1 MKCLVM
7 VNGFYGQLNGYKE
20 RIKKADSLW
29 CVDGGANYAYQ
40 MQIVPDIIVGDMD
53 SILPRVYDHYK
64 ALGVD
69 FRQYPRKKDYTDTQL
84 AISLI
89 SETGFDDITFL
100 GSLGNRLDHTLAN
113 IYCGMEFCEKGGK
126 IEHYNP
132 DYSVFLVKDQLTLQ
146 GNIGDLVS
154 VLALTEKATGV
165 FEAGFEYPLENAVLY
180 KKNPYAVSNVM
191 QYKEASISIKEGIIL
206 IFHYRLG
213 NGGKNYRFL

>member
-7 VNGFYGQLNGYKE
+7 VNGFYGQLNRYKE
-20 RIKKADSLW
+20 KIEKADSLW

-40 MQIVPDIIVGDMD
+40 IQLVPDVIVGDMD
-53 SILPRVYDHYK
+53 SILPGVYHHYK

-69 FRQYPRKKDYTDTQL
+69 FRQYPREKDKDYTTDTQL

-89 SETGFDDITFL
+89 SEKGFDDITFL

-113 IYCGMEFCEKGGK
+113 IYCGMEFCEKGGR

-180 KKNPYAVSNVM
+180 KKYPYAVSNIM
-191 QYKEASISIKEGIIL
+191 QSKEASISIKDGML
-206 IFHYRLG
+206 LVFHYRLD
-213 NGGKNYRFL
+213 NRE